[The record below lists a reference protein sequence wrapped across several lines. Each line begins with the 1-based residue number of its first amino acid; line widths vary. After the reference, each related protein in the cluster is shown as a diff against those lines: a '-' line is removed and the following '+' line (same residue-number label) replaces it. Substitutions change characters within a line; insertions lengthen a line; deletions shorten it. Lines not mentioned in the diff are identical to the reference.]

1 MHMHRRHILAGLGVS
16 PLWLT
21 AARADAAKEITW
33 DDLMPSGVPYAEITG
48 EGEYDEKNDTW
59 LPVFDENGSKFVD
72 AFNGQKIKMPGYILP
87 IETGGAGI
95 TEFILCPYVGACIH
109 VPPPPPNQLV
119 YVTSKT
125 PWPSETM
132 WDAIWVTGTL
142 RINPI
147 DTNLAVI
154 GYEMDADLIELY
166 EWM

>member
-1 MHMHRRHILAGLGVS
+1 MHMHRRHILAALGLS
-16 PLWLT
+16 PLWIT
-21 AARADAAKEITW
+21 PARAGAVKEITW
-33 DDLMPSGVPYAEITG
+33 DDLMPSGVPYSEIIG
-48 EGEYDEKNDTW
+48 EGATDEKNDTW
-59 LPVFDENGSKFVD
+59 LPAFDENGSKFVD
-72 AFNGQKIKMPGYILP
+72 AFDGQKIKMPGYILP
-87 IETGGAGI
+87 IETGGTGI
-95 TEFILCPYVGACIH
+95 TEFILTPYVGACIH